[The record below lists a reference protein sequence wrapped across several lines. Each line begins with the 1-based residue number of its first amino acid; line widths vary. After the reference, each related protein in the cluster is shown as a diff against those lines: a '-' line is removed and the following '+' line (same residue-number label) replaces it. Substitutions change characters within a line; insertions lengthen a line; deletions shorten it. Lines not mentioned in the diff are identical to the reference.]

1 MEDKQKQTDAAS
13 LDLQHGSGS
22 MLATARKQQQKTIE
36 EIAKELNLS
45 VTQVKLIELDQ
56 TEGLPE
62 PTYVRGYIR
71 GYAKLLGLNPD
82 EVLQN
87 YLNPNWQQT
96 TNLNDI
102 PRGIGDTTQESDGG
116 FFTPAKAIF
125 LLIILGALAYFW
137 YTGALSDTDSSTPA
151 PSANSQIANEDDLVA
166 VSPPLTSSPS
176 TTSSAEQSSEL
187 SGSSVETVAEGAKIE
202 NQLAIS
208 FRDTSWVD
216 IRDDNETR
224 LAYKSYAAGEL
235 LDVRSELPLRVF
247 IGNAEG
253 VSIEY
258 NGEPF
263 DISEHR
269 EGVYAKFSVG
279 EKE

>member
-36 EIAKELNLS
+36 EIVKELNLS

-137 YTGALSDTDSSTPA
+137 YTGALSDADSSTPA
-151 PSANSQIANEDDLVA
+151 PSANSQLANEDDLVA
-166 VSPPLTSSPS
+166 VSPPLTSSPG

-263 DISEHR
+263 DVSEHR

>member
-137 YTGALSDTDSSTPA
+137 YTGALSDADSSTPA
-151 PSANSQIANEDDLVA
+151 PSANSQLANEDDLVA
-166 VSPPLTSSPS
+166 VSPPLTSSPG

>member
-1 MEDKQKQTDAAS
+1 MEDKEDQTDTES
-13 LDLQHGSGS
+13 PDLQHGSGS
-22 MLATARKQQQKTIE
+22 ILATARKQQHKTIE
-36 EIAKELNLS
+36 DIAKELNLS
-45 VTQVKLIELDQ
+45 LTQVKLIELDQ

-82 EVLQN
+82 EVLQS
-87 YLNPNWQQT
+87 YLNLNWQQT
-96 TNLNDI
+96 GDLNDI
-102 PRGIGDTTQESDGG
+102 PKGLGDTTQESDGG
-116 FFTPAKAIF
+116 FFTPAKIIL
-125 LLIILGALAYFW
+125 LLIILGALAYSL
-137 YTGALSDTDSSTPA
+137 YTGTLSDIAGSTPA
-151 PSANSQIANEDDLVA
+151 PLVNSQLANEDDLVA
-166 VSPPLTSSPS
+166 VSPPSTSSPG
-176 TTSSAEQSSEL
+176 TASSFEQSSEL
-187 SGSSVETVAEGAKIE
+187 SDSPVEAATEGAEIK
-202 NQLAIS
+202 NQLALS
-208 FRDTSWVD
+208 FSETSWVD
-216 IRDDNETR
+216 IRDDKDTR

-247 IGNAEG
+247 IGNAVG

-263 DISEHR
+263 DISRHR

>member
-1 MEDKQKQTDAAS
+1 MEDKQKQADAAS
-13 LDLQHGSGS
+13 PDLQHGSGF

-56 TEGLPE
+56 AEGLPE

-96 TNLNDI
+96 SDLNDI
-102 PRGIGDTTQESDGG
+102 PKGIGDTTEESDDG
-116 FFTPAKAIF
+116 FFTPAKTIF

-137 YTGALSDTDSSTPA
+137 YTGTLSDNAGSTPA
-151 PSANSQIANEDDLVA
+151 PSVKSQLADEDDLVA
-166 VSPPLTSSPS
+166 VSPPLTSSPG
-176 TTSSAEQSSEL
+176 TDAGSEL
-187 SGSSVETVAEGAKIE
+187 SDSPVETASEGAKIK
-202 NQLAIS
+202 NQLALS
-208 FRDTSWVD
+208 FTDTSWVD
-216 IRDDNETR
+216 IRDDKDTR
-224 LAYKSYAAGEL
+224 LAYKSYAVGEL

-247 IGNAEG
+247 IGNAAG

-263 DISEHR
+263 DISQHR

-279 EKE
+279 ETE

>member
-13 LDLQHGSGS
+13 PNLQHGSGS
-22 MLATARKQQQKTIE
+22 MLATARKQQKKTIE

-96 TNLNDI
+96 SDLNDI
-102 PRGIGDTTQESDGG
+102 PKGIGGNTRESDGG
-116 FFTPAKAIF
+116 FFSPAKTIL
-125 LLIILGALAYFW
+125 LLIILGVLAYIW
-137 YTGALSDTDSSTPA
+137 YIGTLSDIAGSTRG
-151 PSANSQIANEDDLVA
+151 PSVNSPLAYEDDLVA
-166 VSPPLTSSPS
+166 VSPPLTSSPGTDAGS
-176 TTSSAEQSSEL
+176 EQSSKL
-187 SGSSVETVAEGAKIE
+187 SDSPVEAATEGVKIK
-202 NQLAIS
+202 NQLALS
-208 FRDTSWVD
+208 FSDTSWVD
-216 IRDDNETR
+216 IRDDKDTR

-235 LDVRSELPLRVF
+235 LDVRSELPLHVF
-247 IGNAEG
+247 IGNAAD

-258 NGEPF
+258 NGEAF
-263 DISEHR
+263 DISQHR
-269 EGVYAKFSVG
+269 KGVYAKFSVG